1 MTIPSSPQ
9 EMSKFLDGLSD
20 QELREMFVAQQQLE
34 QQLKLAGPQT
44 DDELHLWIKENLG
57 IDISR
62 TAVCENHNPPFNF
75 IADIYFERVDSA
87 MLLANRAGGKTFAMA
102 IIHWVNSMFK
112 PGMESVTFAAIEA
125 QSLIAYSHMKNW
137 IYDKEGNK
145 RPEIKASMMRETT
158 FSNGSIARIL
168 GSTPECHPPD
178 EPILTLDGYK
188 PISEL
193 DPNVDKL
200 ASYKKRNNFLTWGSL
215 VGRRGKFE
223 IAHPFEL
230 GVRPYKGSLITVTT
244 DKGRFRVTPNHI
256 LRISLKEEFKS
267 RWIVYLMRKGDW
279 WRIGKTTG
287 KTITRRLNEERGDA
301 LWILGVFTDEASAL
315 EAEAVFQAEHGITG
329 VCFAP
334 YKHTN
339 ARINDA
345 SKVHDAL
352 KSSSTGRAATLL
364 REFHMQL
371 SRPFVT
377 RNNGVAGR
385 IIMSGNGWFDTIA
398 GNIRHL
404 GGLFV
409 VPIADKDF
417 EKGGNSECRPLRAE
431 AGDVEVQHYSGM
443 VYSIEVNPLHY
454 YIANGHVVHN
464 SVNGPHPQLAHADEV
479 ELMREDTYS
488 ESRNM
493 TSGKR
498 LGNGR
503 VVRPQDIYTST
514 RKGPNGRMQ
523 KLIDE
528 IEEAKQA
535 GLKPPRVLYQHCLK
549 ESAAQNPGCQ
559 VARPDLPEDQAC
571 DCHKVAKGQWENGQT
586 RYLKDVCGG
595 DFHRSRGW
603 QPFTDVIKQF
613 TENDKDTFEVQQLC
627 AKPEMRHHYVPNWK
641 DDRHLVRDYIPDPDN
656 GPIFTS
662 TDWGGS
668 NPHAVSWYQLL
679 RYEVEALAWNQPDE
693 SDESITIRIKEGTLV
708 CFDEIYIAEIGNDKL
723 GDLVIQKENEYKKQ
737 FPNFKPWARFAD
749 PQGKA
754 ARMDWKA
761 KGLKTSWHTTREF
774 EEHIKILRDMFDD
787 DLFRCDGQKCPMFV
801 KEVKEWRADPKSGNQ
816 IDVQNHQMSSLRY
829 AISNIKKIK
838 GRALGTHGNLPTSRS
853 IARKSGPG
861 VRISRPTQG
870 PIATRGTGNE
880 MDNWRKSLGGPVR
893 RNS

>member
-1 MTIPSSPQ
+1 
-9 EMSKFLDGLSD
+9 MSKFLDGLSD
-20 QELREMFVAQQQLE
+20 QELRDMFTAQQQLE

-44 DDELHLWIKENLG
+44 DDELHAWIVENLG
-57 IDISR
+57 IDVSR

-87 MLLANRAGGKTFAMA
+87 MLLANRAGGKTFSMA
-102 IIHWVNSMFK
+102 VIHWVNSMFK

-168 GSTPECHPPD
+168 GSTPE
-178 EPILTLDGYK
+178 
-188 PISEL
+188 
-193 DPNVDKL
+193 
-200 ASYKKRNNFLTWGSL
+200 
-215 VGRRGKFE
+215 
-223 IAHPFEL
+223 
-230 GVRPYKGSLITVTT
+230 
-244 DKGRFRVTPNHI
+244 
-256 LRISLKEEFKS
+256 
-267 RWIVYLMRKGDW
+267 
-279 WRIGKTTG
+279 
-287 KTITRRLNEERGDA
+287 
-301 LWILGVFTDEASAL
+301 
-315 EAEAVFQAEHGITG
+315 
-329 VCFAP
+329 
-334 YKHTN
+334 
-339 ARINDA
+339 
-345 SKVHDAL
+345 
-352 KSSSTGRAATLL
+352 
-364 REFHMQL
+364 
-371 SRPFVT
+371 
-377 RNNGVAGR
+377 
-385 IIMSGNGWFDTIA
+385 
-398 GNIRHL
+398 
-404 GGLFV
+404 
-409 VPIADKDF
+409 
-417 EKGGNSECRPLRAE
+417 
-431 AGDVEVQHYSGM
+431 
-443 VYSIEVNPLHY
+443 
-454 YIANGHVVHN
+454 

-571 DCHKVAKGQWENGQT
+571 DCNKVAKGQWENGQT

-613 TENDKDTFEVQQLC
+613 TENDKETFEVQQLC
-627 AKPEMRHHYVPNWK
+627 AKPEMRHHYVPNWQ
-641 DDRHLVRDYIPDPDN
+641 DDRHLVRDYTPDPDN

-662 TDWGGS
+662 VDFGGT
-668 NPHAVSWYQLL
+668 NPHSVHWYQLL
-679 RYEVEALAWNQPDE
+679 RHEVEALAWNQPDE
-693 SDESITIRIKEGTLV
+693 PDEPMTIRIKEGTLV

-754 ARMDWKA
+754 ARMDWKE

-801 KEVKEWRADPKSGNQ
+801 KEIKEWRADPKSGNQ
-816 IDVQNHQMSSLRY
+816 IDYFNHAMSDCRY
-829 AISNIKKIK
+829 SISNIKKIK
-838 GRALGTHGNLPTSRS
+838 ARALGTHGNLPTSRS